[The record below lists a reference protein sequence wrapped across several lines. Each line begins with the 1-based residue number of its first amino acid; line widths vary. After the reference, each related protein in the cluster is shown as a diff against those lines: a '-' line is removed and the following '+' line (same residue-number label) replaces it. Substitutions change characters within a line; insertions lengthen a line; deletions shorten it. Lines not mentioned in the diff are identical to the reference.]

1 MHDGKINTL
10 LKKKMGFGLLIPG
23 RGRATLSLLTKIS
36 WLKINKWLSLL
47 GVSIIIL
54 LYDLCVSLV
63 EVHISL

>member
-1 MHDGKINTL
+1 
-10 LKKKMGFGLLIPG
+10 MGFGLLIPG
-23 RGRATLSLLTKIS
+23 RGRAVLSLLTKIS

-47 GVSIIIL
+47 GMNIIIL